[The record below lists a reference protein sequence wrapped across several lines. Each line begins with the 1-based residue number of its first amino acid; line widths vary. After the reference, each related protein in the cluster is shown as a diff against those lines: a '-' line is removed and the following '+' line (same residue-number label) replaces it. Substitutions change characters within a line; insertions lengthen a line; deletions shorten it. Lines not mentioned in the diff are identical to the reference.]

1 MILIKLIFEFLKIGS
16 FSFGSGLA
24 TLPFIFDMAR
34 RTSWITEDYINNIL
48 TLSQITPGPIACNIA
63 TIVGYNVAGL
73 PGAVVANIAFVF
85 PASLVM
91 GICFRFVEK
100 IKNNKKANEVV
111 KSLRAASLAL
121 LITSSYSI
129 FQKAFLN
136 ESVSFDLK
144 NIFYILN
151 YKSLLLGICVFIIV
165 KKSKINFIITILL
178 SILVAGILRI

>member
-1 MILIKLIFEFLKIGS
+1 
-16 FSFGSGLA
+16 
-24 TLPFIFDMAR
+24 MAR

-73 PGAVVANIAFVF
+73 PGAVLANIAFVL
-85 PASLVM
+85 PAILFM
-91 GICFRFVEK
+91 GICFKFVEK

-111 KSLRAASLAL
+111 KSLRAATLAL

-136 ESVSFDLK
+136 EFDYLEFT
-144 NIFYILN
+144 NILQILN
-151 YKSLLLGICVFIIV
+151 FKSILLGLCIFFII

-178 SILVAGILRI
+178 SSLVAGILRI